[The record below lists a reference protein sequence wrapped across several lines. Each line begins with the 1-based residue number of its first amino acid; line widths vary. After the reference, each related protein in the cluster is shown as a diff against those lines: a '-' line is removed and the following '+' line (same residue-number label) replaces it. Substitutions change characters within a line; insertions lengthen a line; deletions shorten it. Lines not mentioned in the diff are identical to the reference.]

1 MSTRRSTAAAGV
13 IAALATAVTVTA
25 CTTGPAPEPST
36 APVST
41 SIAMTP
47 VLPDL
52 SWLSN
57 KVDITAAQAALHA
70 RVPFAFSVADGAGT
84 VCHTGVIDPN
94 GELWFLDRAPVPVEG
109 AALNHA
115 GKLMPCAASGVSTTA
130 PSAARTDGVPDLSWL
145 SSEVNVT
152 AAGAAMKSGKPFAF
166 GIPDGPQTACHSGLL
181 LPDGVVWVMNKSGA
195 APASGVA
202 LEKEMNAY
210 GCSAVRLPGGE
221 GN

>member
-1 MSTRRSTAAAGV
+1 MNTNTRRFVSAAV
-13 IAALATAVTVTA
+13 AALAAATLTA
-25 CTTGPAPEPST
+25 CASGPATET
-36 APVST
+36 GAAPVST

-52 SWLSN
+52 SWFSN
-57 KVDITAAQAALHA
+57 TVDLPAAQAALDA
-70 RVPFAFSVADGAGT
+70 GRPFAFSVADGNGVA
-84 VCHTGVIDPN
+84 CHTGVIDPN
-94 GELWFLDRAPVPVEG
+94 GGLWFLNAAPAPVGG

-152 AAGAAMKSGKPFAF
+152 AAGAAMRTGKPFAF

-195 APASGVA
+195 APAAGVA